1 MKIREMRIVPVAM
14 ADPPLRSAFGLHAPY
29 ALRTIV
35 QLTTEDGITGLGE
48 TYGGA
53 IPLRDLTAA
62 RERVIGQDPY
72 NLARIEAAIAGDPT
86 AAPNRDRAWEGTL
99 SSPVQSFSP
108 VEVACYDIIGKATG
122 RPVADL
128 LGGRF
133 RDAVPFSA
141 YLFYKHA
148 GIGGSDGLAADST
161 AAKERDD
168 YLASEALSPEGMIR
182 QAREFMDRFGFKS
195 IKLKA
200 GVLPPDEEAA
210 TIEAMHETFGPDVP
224 LRIDPNCIWSVET
237 SERIGKRLEGKL
249 EYYEDPTDGK
259 ANMAEVA
266 KRVPM
271 PLATNMCTTSWA
283 DIPRRSSA
291 ARSTSSSP
299 TTISGADWAR
309 RSS

>member
-1 MKIREMRIVPVAM
+1 M
-14 ADPPLRSAFGLHAPY
+14 
-29 ALRTIV
+29 
-35 QLTTEDGITGLGE
+35 
-48 TYGGA
+48 
-53 IPLRDLTAA
+53 
-62 RERVIGQDPY
+62 IGQDPY

-86 AAPNRDRAWEGTL
+86 AAPNKDRPWEGTL

-108 VEVACYDIIGKATG
+108 IEVACYDIIGKATG

-133 RDAVPFSA
+133 REAVPFSA

-148 GIGGSDGLAADST
+148 GIGGADGLAEEST

-168 YLASEALSPEGMIR
+168 YLASEALSPEGMVK

-210 TIEAMHETFGPDVP
+210 TIEAMYEAFGPDVP

-237 SERIGKRLEGKL
+237 SDADRQAPRREAGVLRGPDRRQGQHGGGRQAGRDAAGDQYVHDLLGRHPGDGRARLDRYPPLRSPPLGRAERHREAGPALPRLRLGRLDAL
-249 EYYEDPTDGK
+249 E
-259 ANMAEVA
+259 
-266 KRVPM
+266 
-271 PLATNMCTTSWA
+271 LATSG
-283 DIPRRSSA
+283 SA
-291 ARSTSSSP
+291 
-299 TTISGADWAR
+299 
-309 RSS
+309 